1 MPELTRKQKRE
12 IRRIKRR
19 EKIRKVKEGI
29 KKEARENFQL
39 NMPNIATLSRLILT
53 FLVVYMIFSGY
64 SRIAIAIV
72 FVIAALT
79 DTLDGTLARRF
90 NMKSQVGARLDQ
102 VIDRIFTLM
111 IVIALV
117 IYFIIG
123 KIADKNLILMLFL
136 ISSREILGTAGLA
149 IRIVLNK
156 DPYQV
161 KYIGKLTTLVQ
172 SITLF
177 FIIAGFSFSIY
188 FAILTC
194 IIGILAGFDYLKDSV
209 S

>member
-1 MPELTRKQKRE
+1 MQQETREERKARRRK
-12 IRRIKRR
+12 RIK
-19 EKIRKVKEGI
+19 EVKENI
-29 KKEARENFQL
+29 KKEARESFQL
-39 NMPNIATLSRLILT
+39 NLPNIATLLRLVLT
-53 FLVVYMIFSGY
+53 FLVIYMIFSGY

-72 FVIAALT
+72 FAIAALT
-79 DTLDGTLARRF
+79 DTLDGTLARKF
-90 NMKSQVGARLDQ
+90 NMKSPVGARLDQ
-102 VIDRIFTLM
+102 VIDRIFTLV

-117 IYFIIG
+117 IYFIN
-123 KIADKNLILMLFL
+123 KNIADKNLILMLFL
-136 ISSREILGTAGLA
+136 VCSREILGSAGLA
-149 IRIVLNK
+149 IRIILNK

-172 SITLF
+172 STTLF